1 MKVSV
6 SGTQQVRAALQAE
19 VKRMFGGNM
28 YALVGYGQGLGTG
41 GLVERAYTN
50 HFGIGNVPA
59 RPFLDVGVEIVEDQI
74 NKTAEKMMPKLTE
87 GKIKMDVVLDVMGQI
102 AVGGVQ
108 HYITELKQP
117 GNSEYTKKIK
127 GSSNPLI
134 DTGNM
139 RQYVSFEKTNQQPEE
154 TGSGN

>member
-19 VKRMFGGNM
+19 AKRMFGGNS

-41 GLVERAYTN
+41 GLVERAYKN
-50 HFGIGNVPA
+50 HFGIGVPA
-59 RPFLDVGVEIVEDQI
+59 RPFLDVGVEIVEDQWI
-74 NKTAEKMMPKLTE
+74 KAAEKQMPKLADD
-87 GKIKMDVVLDVMGQI
+87 KIKMDNILDIMGQL

-108 HYITELKQP
+108 HYITALKNP
-117 GNSEYTKKIK
+117 KNSPYTIAMK

-139 RQYVSFEKTNQQPEE
+139 RQYVSFEKTKEQPKES
-154 TGSGN
+154 GSGN